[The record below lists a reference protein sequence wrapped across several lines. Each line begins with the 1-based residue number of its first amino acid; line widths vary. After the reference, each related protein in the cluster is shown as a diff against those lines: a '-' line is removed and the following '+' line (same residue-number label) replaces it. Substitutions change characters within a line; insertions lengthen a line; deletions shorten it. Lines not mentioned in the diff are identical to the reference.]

1 MSKKDKAVVEGGTQ
15 GETPA
20 NAVPAKIPFCTKTIE
35 GTVLTFT
42 FGDGEVISTDV
53 STYPEDTQEDLKMHG
68 ASQKGGDSYAS
79 AGGDFAFAKT
89 KLRETISNL
98 EQGLW
103 TAARTK
109 GEGKKPI
116 GELALALAELQG
128 IDVAAVTTV
137 LTAASPEELKV
148 FRSHPQVK
156 AKILQLRADKATAAL
171 AKATADG
178 KTVALPSFAP
188 AAA

>member
-1 MSKKDKAVVEGGTQ
+1 MTEAAT
-15 GETPA
+15 ETKE
-20 NAVPAKIPFCTKTIE
+20 VKIPFCTKTIE

-42 FGDGEVISTDV
+42 FGDGEQITTDV
-53 STYPEDTQEDLKMHG
+53 STYPEETQEDLKMHG

-79 AGGDFAFAKT
+79 AGGDYSFAKT

-103 TAARTK
+103 TAARAK

-116 GELALALAELQG
+116 GELALALAELHG

-188 AAA
+188 VAA

>member
-1 MSKKDKAVVEGGTQ
+1 MTEATKKTEA
-15 GETPA
+15 
-20 NAVPAKIPFCTKTIE
+20 PAKIPFCTKVIE
-35 GTVLTFT
+35 GSVIHFK
-42 FGDGEVISTDV
+42 FGDGETISTDV

-79 AGGDFAFAKT
+79 AGGDYAFAKT

-109 GEGKKPI
+109 GEGKKPV
-116 GELALALAELQG
+116 GELAQALAELQG
-128 IDVAAVTTV
+128 VEVASV
-137 LTAASPEELKV
+137 LELLNAADDAMLKT
-148 FRSHPQVK
+148 FRAHPQVK
-156 AKILQLRADKATAAL
+156 AKILQLRADKAATAL
-171 AKATADG
+171 AKATTEG

>member
-1 MSKKDKAVVEGGTQ
+1 MTETVETK
-15 GETPA
+15 
-20 NAVPAKIPFCTKTIE
+20 VPFCIKTIE

-42 FGDGEVISTDV
+42 FGDGEVITTDV
-53 STYPEDTQEDLKMHG
+53 STYPDETQEDLKMHG

-79 AGGDFAFAKT
+79 AGGDYAFAKT

-103 TAARTK
+103 ATARAK

-116 GELALALAELQG
+116 GELAQALAELQG
-128 IDVAAVTTV
+128 VDVSSVTEV
-137 LTAASPEELKV
+137 LGKASAEELKI

-178 KTVALPSFAP
+178 KAVALPSFA